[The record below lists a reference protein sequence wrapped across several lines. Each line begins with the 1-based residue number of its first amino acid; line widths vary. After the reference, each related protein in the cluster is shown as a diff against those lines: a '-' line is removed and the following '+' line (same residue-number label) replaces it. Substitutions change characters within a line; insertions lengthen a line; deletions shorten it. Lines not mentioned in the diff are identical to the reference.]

1 VWRTTKTVGAP
12 FQTLYVVL
20 ITYFV
25 VQPLAEDI
33 KTVLKVMKSKGIR
46 RILALS
52 TPSYY
57 VHPETVSEISGLI
70 TQS

>member
-1 VWRTTKTVGAP
+1 VWRTKKTVGAAFETP
-12 FQTLYVVL
+12 YILLTTF
-20 ITYFV
+20 FV

-57 VHPETVSEISGLI
+57 VHPETVSKISGLI

>member
-1 VWRTTKTVGAP
+1 M
-12 FQTLYVVL
+12 L
-20 ITYFV
+20 ITYLV
-25 VQPLAEDI
+25 VQPIAEDI

-57 VHPETVSEISGLI
+57 AHPETVSEISGLI